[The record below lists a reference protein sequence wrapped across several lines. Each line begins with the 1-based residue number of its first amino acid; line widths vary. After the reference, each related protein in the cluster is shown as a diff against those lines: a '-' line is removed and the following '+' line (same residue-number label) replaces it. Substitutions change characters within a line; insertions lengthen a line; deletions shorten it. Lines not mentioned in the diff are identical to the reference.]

1 MGSSAD
7 GRIMGKYDE
16 AMYRYLS
23 DNDRFADLF
32 NAVLFGGRAVVQGE
46 LLEDASERYVDVLSD
61 AASRMGAGEQP
72 RYDSSVRDIR
82 KRMRTGECLVVTAI
96 ENQSAIDYAMPWR
109 IMRYDQMEYGRQIRD
124 IISSRR
130 AAFEKQGRSGGNWM
144 KRLQQDD
151 RLCPVYT
158 ICFYHGTETWDGP
171 RSLRDMMQFG
181 QEADG
186 WQELFH
192 DYGMTLFCAGESN
205 DLSRFGTDL
214 KLLLEV
220 LQLRQDKDGLIRL
233 WSGEAFSH
241 LDMETAETMAVMT
254 DNMDILKRLEITG
267 EGECNMCL
275 AVEEMKRDWLAEGRA
290 AGKAEG
296 EAKGI
301 VEIAME
307 FGLSENEIL
316 ARLQNKLDV
325 SLQAAQEYLCMFG
338 KMTV

>member
-16 AMYRYLS
+16 AMCRYLS

>member
-1 MGSSAD
+1 
-7 GRIMGKYDE
+7 
-16 AMYRYLS
+16 
-23 DNDRFADLF
+23 
-32 NAVLFGGRAVVQGE
+32 
-46 LLEDASERYVDVLSD
+46 
-61 AASRMGAGEQP
+61 
-72 RYDSSVRDIR
+72 
-82 KRMRTGECLVVTAI
+82 
-96 ENQSAIDYAMPWR
+96 
-109 IMRYDQMEYGRQIRD
+109 
-124 IISSRR
+124 
-130 AAFEKQGRSGGNWM
+130 
-144 KRLQQDD
+144 
-151 RLCPVYT
+151 
-158 ICFYHGTETWDGP
+158 
-171 RSLRDMMQFG
+171 MMQFG

>member
-1 MGSSAD
+1 
-7 GRIMGKYDE
+7 MGKYDD
-16 AMYRYLS
+16 ALYRYLS
-23 DNDRFADLF
+23 DNDRFADFF
-32 NAVLFGGRAVVQGE
+32 NAVLFGGRQILRGE
-46 LLEDASERYVDVLSD
+46 LLQSDSERYVTANPKSETGTV
-61 AASRMGAGEQP
+61 RQNKNGF
-72 RYDSSVRDIR
+72 RDIK
-82 KRMRTGECLVVTAI
+82 KRANTGGSFVITAI
-96 ENQSAIDYAMPWR
+96 ENQHDIDYAMPWR
-109 IMRYDQMEYGRQIRD
+109 IMQYDQMEYGQQIQEIQCCR
-124 IISSRR
+124 RR
-130 AAFEKQGRSGGNWM
+130 AADRRRSVNGWQN
-144 KRLQQDD
+144 RLERGDK
-151 RLCPVYT
+151 LHPVYT